1 MISPTTLDF
10 GQVRVGATSVSMSAT
25 VRNVS
30 DAPIVMSGSGGGT
43 SSPFTSSNDCD
54 GKTLLV
60 NATCHMVYRFKP
72 TDLGTATGSTTGEW
86 NGQSYTINLTGVGS
100 PRFAISQTGF
110 DFGDVP
116 LGTTGPTQ
124 TVTITNMSSPVV
136 MSGAGGGAGQLFG
149 GEQDCEGK
157 TLGTGK
163 SCHMFYR
170 YAPSALG
177 AQTGSTTGHW
187 NGQPFTFTFAGNG
200 VPLPTGDFIPVQPQ
214 RVLDTTT
221 TTANQELGFAAAGF
235 GPAPTNAAALD
246 VTVTALSEAKSGSLT
261 VWPCSSP
268 KPSLPNLHYAANKP
282 VSSHVLAT
290 FDSSGLTCV
299 QATTNAHVRVDM
311 DGYYSSTS
319 SFHAV
324 PIRRLRDTRTGARPA
339 GGRVLTIAVTGN
351 GVPADAAAVALDLT
365 ALDGAGA
372 GHLTAFPCGSKAPTS
387 SALEFQR
394 GAAEE
399 QLVVSKV
406 GSHGD
411 VCIRTSAP
419 THVLV
424 DVTGYYTPGSAFTA
438 LAPRKIID
446 TAAHIGYRG
455 SKPRANQVVT
465 TRATG
470 GPVPGSA
477 KEVVL
482 EVTSSAESRAGTL
495 SVWGCGQTNP
505 QQPAAQFGAG
515 QQMTTLAVS
524 RLFAG
529 GKVCLQASRSAH
541 LTVNV
546 VGWYS

>member
-1 MISPTTLDF
+1 M
-10 GQVRVGATSVSMSAT
+10 
-25 VRNVS
+25 
-30 DAPIVMSGSGGGT
+30 
-43 SSPFTSSNDCD
+43 
-54 GKTLLV
+54 
-60 NATCHMVYRFKP
+60 
-72 TDLGTATGSTTGEW
+72 
-86 NGQSYTINLTGVGS
+86 
-100 PRFAISQTGF
+100 
-110 DFGDVP
+110 
-116 LGTTGPTQ
+116 
-124 TVTITNMSSPVV
+124 
-136 MSGAGGGAGQLFG
+136 
-149 GEQDCEGK
+149 
-157 TLGTGK
+157 
-163 SCHMFYR
+163 
-170 YAPSALG
+170 
-177 AQTGSTTGHW
+177 
-187 NGQPFTFTFAGNG
+187 
-200 VPLPTGDFIPVQPQ
+200 
-214 RVLDTTT
+214 
-221 TTANQELGFAAAGF
+221 
-235 GPAPTNAAALD
+235 
-246 VTVTALSEAKSGSLT
+246 TVTALSKAKSGSLT

-365 ALDGAGA
+365 ALDGAGQV
-372 GHLTAFPCGSKAPTS
+372 TS
-387 SALEFQR
+387 PRSR
-394 GAAEE
+394 AAAKRRLPPRWSSSVGRPRE

-424 DVTGYYTPGSAFTA
+424 DETGYYTAGSQFTA

-455 SKPRANQVVT
+455 PKPRANQVVT

-482 EVTSSAESRAGTL
+482 EVTSSAESRAGTV

-505 QQPAAQFGAG
+505 QQPAVQFGAG
-515 QQMTTLAVS
+515 QTGDHARGEPTVPGRKGLPAGEPVRAPDRERCRLVQLAAALALIKVAIRS
-524 RLFAG
+524 FA
-529 GKVCLQASRSAH
+529 LRSSCTA
-541 LTVNV
+541 
-546 VGWYS
+546 